1 MTPRVLDPTISTRQI
16 ASGICALA
24 VMTKA
29 PRAGKVKTRLTPPL
43 TPDEASELNIRFLRD
58 ITSAIAVA
66 TAGGGARGIGVYT
79 PVGEEGAFEGILPE
93 QFQLVAQRGEAFGDR
108 LTFAMEDLLRLGFD
122 SVCLINSDSPT
133 VPPHAFVEAVEV
145 LSAPGDRMVL
155 GPSHDGGYYLIGLKN
170 LHRQIFADIDWS
182 TERVFEQ
189 TLQRAIELGLAV
201 HLLPKWYDVDDRAT
215 LQRLC
220 GELFDRKPE
229 STIDNAPATQEFLSG
244 IIEREGRARIWPEV
258 AADLSTASTTE

>member
-1 MTPRVLDPTISTRQI
+1 MTPRVLDTTISTRQI

-43 TPDEASELNIRFLRD
+43 SSEEASELNIRFLRD
-58 ITSAIAVA
+58 ITSAIAA
-66 TAGGGARGIGVYT
+66 AAASGRARGIGVYT
-79 PVGEEGAFEGILPE
+79 PIGEEDAFEGILPK
-93 QFQLVAQRGEAFGDR
+93 QFHLVAQRGEAFGDR

-133 VPPHAFVEAVEV
+133 VPSQAFVEAVEV

-155 GPSHDGGYYLIGLKN
+155 GPSDDGGYYLIGLKT
-170 LHRQIFADIDWS
+170 LHRRIFSDIDWS

-189 TLQRAIELGLAV
+189 TLQRAIELGLGV
-201 HLLPKWYDVDDRAT
+201 HLLPKWYDVDDGAT
-215 LQRLC
+215 LHRLC
-220 GELFDRKPE
+220 GELFDGK
-229 STIDNAPATQEFLSG
+229 SGSVIDKAPATREFLSG

-258 AADLSTASTTE
+258 AK

>member
-1 MTPRVLDPTISTRQI
+1 MTPRVLDPTMSTKQI
-16 ASGICALA
+16 ASGVCALA

-43 TPDEASELNIRFLRD
+43 TPEEASELNIRFLCD
-58 ITSAIAVA
+58 IVSAIAAA
-66 TAGGGARGIGVYT
+66 TAGGGAQGIGVYT
-79 PVGEEGAFEGILPE
+79 PLGEEDAFDGILPE

-108 LTFAMEDLLRLGFD
+108 LTCAMEDLLRLGFD
-122 SVCLINSDSPT
+122 SACLINSDSPT

-145 LSAPGDRMVL
+145 LSVPGDRMVL
-155 GPSHDGGYYLIGLKN
+155 GPSDDGGYYLIGLKN
-170 LHRQIFADIDWS
+170 LHRRIFADIDWS

-215 LQRLC
+215 LHRLC
-220 GELFDRKPE
+220 GELLDGKSG
-229 STIDNAPATQEFLSG
+229 STIDHAPATREFLSG
-244 IIEREGRARIWPEV
+244 IIGREGRARIWPEV
-258 AADLSTASTTE
+258 AK

>member
-1 MTPRVLDPTISTRQI
+1 MTPRVLDPTVSTRQI
-16 ASGICALA
+16 TSGICALA

-43 TPDEASELNIRFLRD
+43 TPEEASELNIRFLRD

-66 TAGGGARGIGVYT
+66 AAGGRARGIGVYT
-79 PVGEEGAFEGILPE
+79 PVGEEDAFEGSLPE
-93 QFQLVAQRGEAFGDR
+93 ECQLVAQRGEAFGDR

-133 VPPHAFVEAVEV
+133 VPSHVFVEAVEV
-145 LSAPGDRMVL
+145 ISAPGDRMVL
-155 GPSHDGGYYLIGLKN
+155 GPSDDGGYYLIGLKE
-170 LHRQIFADIDWS
+170 LHRRIFADIDWS

-189 TLQRAIELGLAV
+189 TLERAIELGLAV

-215 LQRLC
+215 LHRLC
-220 GELFDRKPE
+220 GELFDGKSG
-229 STIDNAPATQEFLSG
+229 STIDNAPATREFLSG

-258 AADLSTASTTE
+258 AK